1 MQKLII
7 KGGNPISGKITPVA
21 NKNSIL
27 KLIPA
32 CILLEGKVKISN
44 VPHSTSVKV
53 MLDIFKD
60 LGGKIEYLE
69 NNTVI
74 LDSKDIKKFSIN
86 DELAS
91 KERAG
96 LMFLG
101 PLVSRFGQA
110 EVKDSGGCKLG
121 VRPLDTMFQGLKS
134 LGIEVSGDKKYSLVA
149 KNGLNGTKIWLVEAS
164 VTGTENLILAAV
176 KAKGITEIYNAACE
190 PHTQD
195 LCNFLVSCGA
205 KISGIGSNR
214 LFITGVE
221 KLVAPENFS
230 WKVISDHIDIGGL
243 IVSAAITGGEIEIE
257 DAIPEH
263 MVGILQF
270 FEKINLKY
278 AIIGN
283 SIKIPQ
289 GQDLKCNPNFKG
301 DMDKIPDQVWP
312 GYPVDLIPQ
321 AIVLAC
327 FAPGNIRIH
336 SIMYETQLFFIEELM
351 KMNGKVHLSNPH
363 TVITLGPSKFR
374 GAKINCPEIIQ
385 SAHALV
391 TAALAASGET
401 TLHRIDPLMR
411 RYPDL
416 VDNLKK
422 LGADIEIVED

>member
-7 KGGNPISGKITPVA
+7 KGGIPLNGKIKPVA

-32 CILLEGKVKISN
+32 SVLIQGQVTLKN
-44 VPHSTSVKV
+44 VPHSSSVKV

-60 LGGKIEYLE
+60 LGGKVQYLE
-69 NNTVI
+69 NNVVKI
-74 LDSKDIKKFSIN
+74 DSTNLNKFSID

-101 PLVSRFGQA
+101 PLVSRFHKA
-110 EVKDSGGCKLG
+110 EIRDSGGCKLG
-121 VRPLDTMFQGLKS
+121 VRPLDAMFKGLQGL
-134 LGIEVSGDKKYSLVA
+134 GVTIEGTKKYSLSTE
-149 KNGLNGTKIWLVEAS
+149 KLVGQKVWMIEAS

-176 KAKGITEIYNAACE
+176 KAVGETEIYNAACE

-195 LCNFLVSCGA
+195 LCNFLVACGA
-205 KISGIGSNR
+205 KIAGIGSNK
-214 LFITGVE
+214 LMIHGVE
-221 KLVAPENFS
+221 ELIAPENFEWS
-230 WKVISDHIDIGGL
+230 IISDHMDIGGL
-243 IVSAAITGGEIEIE
+243 IIAAAITGGEIEIT

-263 MVGILQF
+263 MIGILQY

-278 AIIGN
+278 EIIGN
-283 SIKIPQ
+283 SIKIPKNQ
-289 GQDLKCNPNFKG
+289 ELICKPNFKG

-312 GYPVDLIPQ
+312 GFPVDLIPP

-327 FAPGNIRIH
+327 SAAGNIRIH

-363 TVITLGPSKFR
+363 TVVTLGQSQFR

-385 SAHALV
+385 AAHALV
-391 TAALAASGET
+391 LAALAATGET
-401 TLHRIDPLMR
+401 TLNRIEPLMR

-416 VDNLKK
+416 VSSLKS
-422 LGADIEIVED
+422 LGADIQIVDQ